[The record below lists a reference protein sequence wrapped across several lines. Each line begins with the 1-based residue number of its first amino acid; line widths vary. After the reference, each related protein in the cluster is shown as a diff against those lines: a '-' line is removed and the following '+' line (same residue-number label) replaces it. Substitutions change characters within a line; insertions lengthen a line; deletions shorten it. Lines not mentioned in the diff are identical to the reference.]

1 MRGVEE
7 MEIKELNEKDYLESM
22 KLSMY
27 AFQYKI
33 PEESIASRIEM
44 LKRHKVIGVWDNNN
58 LAAKL
63 HIIPYQISI
72 NGEEWKMG
80 GVAGVATYPEFRRNG
95 YVKRLIIEAL
105 ERMHK
110 EEQIVSLLHP
120 FDIGFYRKFG
130 WEIFTE
136 NKKIQIE
143 KKDLKFTEAQ
153 SGTIKRFTKETHHP
167 DIETVYAQ
175 FSKKYM
181 GMLVRD
187 RTWWANNIYGDGQI
201 AVYYNQNSEA
211 QGYVLYEVKE
221 RKMDVQEFVVLTQE
235 ARCGLW
241 NFICQHDSMVEEVS
255 ILTSSHELLP
265 FTLHQPKVKMEV
277 TPYFMA
283 RIVDAEQCLL
293 KYSFMDIGK
302 KVFLHL
308 EDEYAPWN
316 IGSYLIA
323 DGEVKVYKEKPGSNC
338 VQPPQRG
345 VRLDINSLTALLFG
359 YKRPAEL
366 YELGYI
372 KGKEEEIADLEEL
385 FPFNKP
391 FFYDFF

>member
-1 MRGVEE
+1 
-7 MEIKELNEKDYLESM
+7 MEIKELTEKEYIQSM

-33 PEESIASRIEM
+33 PEDSIAQRIEM
-44 LKRHKVIGVWDNNN
+44 LKRHSVIGVWEDDN

-63 HIIPYQISI
+63 HIIPFHIYMNDQK
-72 NGEEWKMG
+72 WKMG

-130 WEIFTE
+130 WEVFTE
-136 NKKIQIE
+136 NKKLLIE
-143 KKDLKFTEAQ
+143 KKDFKFLENQ
-153 SGTIKRFTKETHHP
+153 PGYIKRFHKESHHH
-167 DIETVYAQ
+167 DIESVYAQ
-175 FSKKYM
+175 FSENYI

-187 RTWWANNIYGDGQI
+187 LTWWKNSIYGDGQI
-201 AVYYNQNSEA
+201 AVYYDKSGEA
-211 QGYVLYEVKE
+211 KGYILFEVKD
-221 RKMDVQEFVVLTQE
+221 RKMDVQEFTALNIE
-235 ARCGLW
+235 ARRGLW
-241 NFICQHDSMVEEVS
+241 NFICQHDSMVETVS
-255 ILTSSHELLP
+255 ILTSNHELLP
-265 FTLHQPKVKMEV
+265 FILQQPKVKIEI

-283 RIVDAEQCLL
+283 RIVDAEQCLQ
-293 KYSFMDIGK
+293 KYQFNEGRD
-302 KVFLHL
+302 KVFIHL

-316 IGSYLIA
+316 NGSYLIA
-323 DGEVKVYKEKPGSNC
+323 NGEVKVYREKQGSNC

-345 VRLDINSLTALLFG
+345 VRMDINSLSALIFG

-366 YELGYI
+366 FELGYL
-372 KGKEEEIADLEEL
+372 KGPESEIAVLESL
-385 FPFNKP
+385 LPRNKP

>member
-1 MRGVEE
+1 
-7 MEIKELNEKDYLESM
+7 MEIKELTEKDYTESM

-33 PEESIASRIEM
+33 PKESIAQRIEI
-44 LKRHKVIGVWDNNN
+44 LKRQRVIGVWEDDN

-63 HIIPYQISI
+63 HIIPFHIYM
-72 NGEEWKMG
+72 NDKEWKMG

-110 EEQIVSLLHP
+110 EEQIASLLHP

-130 WEIFTE
+130 WEVFTE
-136 NKKIQIE
+136 NKKLFIE
-143 KKDLKFTEAQ
+143 KKDLKFLENQ
-153 SGTIKRFTKETHHP
+153 PGYIKRFQKESHHL

-175 FSKKYM
+175 FSKNYV

-187 RTWWANNIYGDGQI
+187 LTWWKNSIYGDGQI
-201 AVYYNQNSEA
+201 AVYYDKSGEA
-211 QGYVLYEVKE
+211 MGYILFEVKD
-221 RKMDVQEFVVLTQE
+221 RKMDVQEFTALNKE
-235 ARCGLW
+235 ARTGLW
-241 NFICQHDSMVEEVS
+241 NFICQHDSMVETVS
-255 ILTSSHELLP
+255 ILTSNHELLP
-265 FTLHQPKVKMEV
+265 FILHQPKVKIEI

-283 RIVDAEQCLL
+283 RIVDAEQCLQ
-293 KYSFMDIGK
+293 KYQFNEGR
-302 KVFLHL
+302 VFIHL

-316 IGSYLIA
+316 NGSYLIA
-323 DGEVKVYKEKPGSNC
+323 NGEVKAYREKQRSNC

-345 VRLDINSLTALLFG
+345 VRMNINSLSALLFG

-366 YELGYI
+366 FELGYL
-372 KGKEEEIADLEEL
+372 KGPESEIAVLESL
-385 FPFNKP
+385 LPRNKP